1 MPRMPEYQQVD
12 KTGLASI
19 RSLAAARAS
28 MLREIATRQHAVMS
42 GFGGHP
48 EVWSAHVDG
57 TTSSTTRNFLSRIPP
72 GVTRAVVAVLE
83 AGVQAGHIDIFT
95 SSDTGGV
102 QLWSARNQIGTRA
115 TSRWNFGSD
124 ADNTFALTNRML
136 ILETAATETW
146 RTVSGTI
153 VADGVEVLAMG
164 LIYLHR
170 AR

>member
-1 MPRMPEYQQVD
+1 MSRMPEYQQVD

-48 EVWSAHVDG
+48 QVWTCQIDG
-57 TTSSTTRNFLSRIPP
+57 TTSAQTSNFLARIPP
-72 GVTRAVVAVLE
+72 GVTRAQVAVLE
-83 AGVQAGHIDIFT
+83 AGVTAGNIDVYT
-95 SSDTGGV
+95 STDTGGV
-102 QLWSARNQIGTRA
+102 RLWSARNQIGTRA
-115 TSRWNFGSD
+115 TARWNFGSN
-124 ADNTFALTNRML
+124 AENTFALTNRLL
-136 ILETAATETW
+136 ILEGAATETW

-153 VADGVEVLAMG
+153 TVDGVEVLAMG